1 MGKNNKIRISKRTAK
16 KLKNGNES
24 AISLINKEFHKKVNG
39 IMISGGICKEGLGR
53 IIFHIGNVNSF
64 AYKQVLKFYKDD
76 LSRFPQKY
84 FQQDGARV
92 HSSLSSQKEI
102 QNLFG
107 THFISTW
114 ENGPTLN
121 NKVIPRWP
129 PSSPD
134 LSAIELIWNIIK
146 GMLNLFPPKTIE
158 DLKSSIQKIW
168 ESIPNS
174 VCSLIINH
182 IKKRWELCILHRGR
196 RLDKELLR

>member
-1 MGKNNKIRISKRTAK
+1 
-16 KLKNGNES
+16 
-24 AISLINKEFHKKVNG
+24 
-39 IMISGGICKEGLGR
+39 MISGGICKEGLGR
-53 IIFHIGNVNSF
+53 VIFHSGNVNSF
-64 AYKQVLKFYKDD
+64 AYKQVLQFYKDD
-76 LSRFPQKY
+76 LNGFSQKY

-107 THFISTW
+107 THFIPTW

-121 NKVIPRWP
+121 NRIIPRWP

-134 LSAIELIWNIIK
+134 LSAIELIWSIIK

-158 DLKSSIQKIW
+158 DLKTSILKIW

-174 VCSLIINH
+174 VCSRIFNH
-182 IKKRWELCILHRGR
+182 IKKRWELCILHKGR
-196 RLDKELLR
+196 ILDKELLLFSLMKYNFYFILRYFFERANIKLI